1 MKQLV
6 NKPLLLAAVL
16 TVPLWIVFGN
26 FLVGL
31 MVALFAA
38 FLIAMC
44 RTLYILKQSQ
54 NSRQSKEGNTKP

>member
-1 MKQLV
+1 M
-6 NKPLLLAAVL
+6 
-16 TVPLWIVFGN
+16 PLWIVFGN
-26 FLVGL
+26 FLVAV

-54 NSRQSKEGNTKP
+54 NSRRSEEDNTKR

>member
-1 MKQLV
+1 MKQLA

>member
-1 MKQLV
+1 MKQLA

-31 MVALFAA
+31 MVAIFAA

-44 RTLYILKQSQ
+44 RTLYILKRSKNSSQ
-54 NSRQSKEGNTKP
+54 PREDRTKP

>member
-1 MKQLV
+1 MKQLA
-6 NKPLLLAAVL
+6 NKPLLLAAIL

-44 RTLYILKQSQ
+44 HTLYILKRSQ
-54 NSRQSKEGNTKP
+54 RSRQSKEDHTKP